1 MQRQPNSWIRAC
13 KQWNEGKAVYC
24 VPRKGSKEYD
34 EVARIRDE
42 IDAAERG
49 EVVEE
54 EVEQEQDLIEL
65 MQELV
70 DKYNLNAIKKDNIT
84 RNNVMAYY
92 KEYAS
97 KKDKIQA
104 LLDKVDDQAA
114 FIREFDLDLGLKY
127 ADVTKNI
134 LRRIKSQ
141 VKKSNRAL

>member
-13 KQWNEGKAVYC
+13 KQWNEGKEVYC
-24 VPRKGSKEYD
+24 IPRKGSKEYD
-34 EVARIRDE
+34 EVARIRNE